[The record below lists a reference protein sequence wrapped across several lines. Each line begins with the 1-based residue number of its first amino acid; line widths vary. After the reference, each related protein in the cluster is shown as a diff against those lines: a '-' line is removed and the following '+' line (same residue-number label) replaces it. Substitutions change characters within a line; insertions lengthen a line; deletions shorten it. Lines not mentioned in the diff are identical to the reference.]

1 MLHPQLT
8 HHQTQ
13 FRSPINF
20 PLVHDFPY
28 LKSGVLEIY
37 LDLPAVS
44 GKNIPGEP
52 GAIKNRHVE
61 VTPHREFVT
70 PTVRGSGNCRVR
82 LHLEVVPLANTDK
95 VLQTVCYL
103 GLLAFCPTH
112 PTVAAVMNYQVVV
125 FATMPTPRIACL

>member
-20 PLVHDFPY
+20 HLVHDFPY

-52 GAIKNRHVE
+52 SAIKNRHVE
-61 VTPHREFVT
+61 VAPHRDFVT
-70 PTVRGSGNCRVR
+70 PTGSPSAHSSVR
-82 LHLEVVPLANTDK
+82 LHLKVVPLADTQK
-95 VLQTVCYL
+95 VLETVCYL
-103 GLLAFCPTH
+103 GLLTLRPTH
-112 PTVAAVMNYQVVV
+112 STITAVMNYEVVV